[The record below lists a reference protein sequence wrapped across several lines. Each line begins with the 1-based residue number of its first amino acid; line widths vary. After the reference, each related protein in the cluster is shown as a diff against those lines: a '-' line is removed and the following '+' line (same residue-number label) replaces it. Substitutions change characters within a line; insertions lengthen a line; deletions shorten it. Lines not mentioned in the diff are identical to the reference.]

1 MPFIYGFKPVLEAL
15 EAGQSIDKIY
25 LQSGRRNALIG
36 KVYKLA
42 KAQKIQVVNAD
53 QKKMRAIAGNV
64 KHRGIAAFASNI
76 NYIPLEDLIEK
87 IQKKG
92 EHPNLILLDKIQDPH
107 NFGAI
112 IRSAEVLGAHG
123 ILFSLRESVPVTEV
137 VIKASAG
144 AVFNIHMCKIDN
156 MAQAID
162 YLRNCGLWI
171 YSSSSHAD
179 EKELWEM
186 DFLRPQTIIIGSEGK
201 GVRSLLLKK
210 SDEIFRIPQVGKTE
224 SLNASVS
231 AGIILAEVLRQRR
244 MKNST

>member
-76 NYIPLEDLIEK
+76 NYISLEDLIEK

-201 GVRSLLLKK
+201 GVRPLLLKK